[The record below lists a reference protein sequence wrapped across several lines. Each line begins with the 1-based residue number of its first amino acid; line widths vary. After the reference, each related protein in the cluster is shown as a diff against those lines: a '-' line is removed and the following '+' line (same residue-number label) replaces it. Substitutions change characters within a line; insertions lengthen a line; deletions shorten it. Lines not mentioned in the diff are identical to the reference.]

1 MPLAAPSCGCGCA
14 SRPEPAVGARG
25 FLSCQGQ
32 GQHPGQ
38 HPAAPRE
45 PLRASW
51 GWCREKEPGTRAVQN
66 IKSGPQPPPPPPR
79 MPGRFPVLRYLRA
92 PFPPPWP
99 CPHRAR
105 GWQYQVRRH
114 FCFRGDASPGAQQ
127 LRGAAGGAEP
137 GAPTRARG
145 PSLGC
150 SPPPATLPGG
160 CPQPPALGGP
170 TLGVTSFPHGLS
182 KPQPP
187 FRAPSL
193 PRPAGGAGGGWPT
206 TPRGCR
212 CQGCPRPPCQALAG
226 GSCSRDPAA
235 SISTGEPWWGAA
247 GAGLGPGDALGAKGV
262 LGVPEG
268 AALRAGPWGFWEA
281 GGCFGDVGAC
291 LGCSEH

>member
-150 SPPPATLPGG
+150 SPPRGVPAAPSPRWPHSRRDVLPSRALETAAALPRSLPSPPGG
-160 CPQPPALGGP
+160 RCRRRVAHDAPRVPVPGLPSPPVPGP
-170 TLGVTSFPHGLS
+170 RRWILQS
-182 KPQPP
+182 
-187 FRAPSL
+187 
-193 PRPAGGAGGGWPT
+193 
-206 TPRGCR
+206 
-212 CQGCPRPPCQALAG
+212 
-226 GSCSRDPAA
+226 GSRR
-235 SISTGEPWWGAA
+235 
-247 GAGLGPGDALGAKGV
+247 V
-262 LGVPEG
+262 HQH
-268 AALRAGPWGFWEA
+268 R
-281 GGCFGDVGAC
+281 
-291 LGCSEH
+291 